1 MMATRLDVIERAF
14 RRLGI
19 KAEDEGL
26 TADQLA
32 NGGDVLDALY
42 AEVCERALQI
52 HGNVLPFALSNVPAE
67 AFLPLSNL
75 LVAEL
80 AADYAAQPPVSRS
93 GAMLQLL
100 SVMYPDD
107 RNQTQA
113 EYF

>member
-1 MMATRLDVIERAF
+1 MATRLDVIERAF

-42 AEVCERALQI
+42 AEASERALQI
-52 HGNVLPFALSNVPAE
+52 HGAALTFNLSNVPDK
-67 AFLPLSNL
+67 AFLPLANL
-75 LVAEL
+75 LCAEL
-80 AADYAAQPPVSRS
+80 AADYMVQAPVSRS

-107 RNQTQA
+107 RTDPVA
-113 EYF
+113 EYY